1 MRNQRTRNKY
11 TLCHKDTIALNDDS
25 LELILEKTIFL
36 QTKRKKSESQTQKND
51 SGTKPSGIIRF
62 GLQIRH
68 LVVIL
73 YSSAVIFCHLIIKR
87 YISNT

>member
-1 MRNQRTRNKY
+1 MRNQHTRNKY
-11 TLCHKDTIALNDDS
+11 TLCHKETIALND
-25 LELILEKTIFL
+25 EKSRVNR
-36 QTKRKKSESQTQKND
+36 TKYDFFINKTKKVRISFKND
-51 SGTKPSGIIRF
+51 SGTKPSGIVRF